1 MLAIIIACKLF
12 THPADSW
19 NNISI
24 HLYSCVWQPER
35 CRSNFYVSFSIHC
48 FFQPMRKICGSL
60 MLGFLHHL
68 IGNFAYLPEVKT
80 HLAGRGPL
88 QDTLVSSVLAVYYQ
102 SFSHPSLNMPLIY

>member
-1 MLAIIIACKLF
+1 
-12 THPADSW
+12 
-19 NNISI
+19 
-24 HLYSCVWQPER
+24 
-35 CRSNFYVSFSIHC
+35 
-48 FFQPMRKICGSL
+48 